1 MKNGQKCSRIG
12 KKTFNHPAF
21 GSAINVDRDKTS
33 QEEYRLLSGVTSAI
47 ALLETQ
53 SFYQKLR
60 ASSRNSELR

>member
-33 QEEYRLLSGVTSAI
+33 QEEYKLLSGVTSAI

-53 SFYQKLR
+53 SFY
-60 ASSRNSELR
+60 